1 MEQPPKPAEAPK
13 PKNRNMMLAVIII
26 VILVVVGIGVYILT
40 RPPTSTGC
48 TTTTTLTCITLNDD
62 GVCATNATSCAFSPS
77 NVTIS
82 VNSMVTWT
90 NNGAVQHTVY
100 ACSNTNNAVSA
111 QCPTMDASS
120 LPSFYSPTLTVH
132 GGAYSYTFSQAGH
145 YYVYCS
151 IHAWMHA
158 EIIVQ

>member
-1 MEQPPKPAEAPK
+1 ML
-13 PKNRNMMLAVIII
+13 LAVIII

-48 TTTTTLTCITLNDD
+48 TTSTTLTCITLNDD
-62 GVCATNATSCAFSPS
+62 GICATNATACAFSPS

-90 NNGAVQHTVY
+90 NNGGVAHTAY
-100 ACSNTNNAVSA
+100 ACSTANNAVAA
-111 QCPTMDASS
+111 QCPTMDASG
-120 LPSFYSPTLTVH
+120 LPSFSSPTLGAH
-132 GGAYSYTFSQAGH
+132 GGTYSYTFAQAGH
-145 YYVYCS
+145 YYYYCS